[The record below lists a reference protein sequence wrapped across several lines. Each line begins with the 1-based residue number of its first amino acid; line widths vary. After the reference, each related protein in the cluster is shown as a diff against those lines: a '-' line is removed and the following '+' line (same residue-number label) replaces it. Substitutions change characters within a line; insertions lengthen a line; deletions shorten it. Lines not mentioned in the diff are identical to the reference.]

1 MCRVPGPEVT
11 RTRPSWTTSIP
22 RSESGRAGLQ
32 RRKRSGFVKRNR
44 GRRQTSGASRL
55 TPDGHVPPGA
65 GVRTVRLGPWP
76 PPTPRSRSCVS
87 LTRASHSRGRHGRLE
102 KRRRLR
108 SGRPVPGRQGRRRT
122 PAKSF
127 RLPHGVF
134 AQATARHPR
143 LRLSP
148 GWLLSTYATGKSPAR
163 QARSFPIRAICPS
176 APSGHKE
183 NRLMIFKLANAAK

>member
-22 RSESGRAGLQ
+22 RSESGRRETEAGG
-32 RRKRSGFVKRNR
+32 RHR
-44 GRRQTSGASRL
+44 GRPSRGRGAHSAPRSL
-55 TPDGHVPPGA
+55 A
-65 GVRTVRLGPWP
+65 
-76 PPTPRSRSCVS
+76 PRSRSCVS

-102 KRRRLR
+102 KKRRLR

-148 GWLLSTYATGKSPAR
+148 GWILSTYATGKSPAR

-183 NRLMIFKLANAAK
+183 NRLMIFKLANATK